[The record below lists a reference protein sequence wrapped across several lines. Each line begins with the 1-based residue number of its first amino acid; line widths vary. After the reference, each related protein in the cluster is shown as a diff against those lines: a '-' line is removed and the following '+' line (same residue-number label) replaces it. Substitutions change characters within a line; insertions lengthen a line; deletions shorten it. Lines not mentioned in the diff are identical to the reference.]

1 MIAYVITQ
9 KDTGC
14 PHSCRL
20 LHFDDPIVI
29 PDPDIYTDARYQ
41 FFVNAPSSI
50 EKQILIMRILQE
62 LYEKQ
67 VGGCEIH
74 LIGIQITRKIQAVLK
89 LLSVENKVEIYQ

>member
-1 MIAYVITQ
+1 MITYVITQ

-29 PDPDIYTDARYQ
+29 PDPDIYTDVRYQ
-41 FFVNAPSSI
+41 FFVDVPSSI
-50 EKQILIMRILQE
+50 EKQILTMRILQE

-67 VGGCEIH
+67 VSSCEIN
-74 LIGIQITRKIQAVLK
+74 LVGIQITKKIQAVLK
-89 LLSVENKVEIYQ
+89 LLSEKNKVEIYK